1 LGKAI
6 RISAPIKEKTP
17 TIWNPPWHAALS
29 RRIDKKAEAGEGGGL
44 DENDTEL
51 IKVMQRAMVP

>member
-1 LGKAI
+1 
-6 RISAPIKEKTP
+6 
-17 TIWNPPWHAALS
+17 LS
-29 RRIDKKAEAGEGGGL
+29 RRINEKAEAGEGGYL